1 MPANLTPVY
10 HAAEQ
15 EYKAATTPAERVAAL
30 ERMLAVVPKHKGT
43 EKIQADLKRRLARER
58 NEAQKKGGVAHAP
71 PFWLIPAE
79 GAGQVALVGAPNA
92 GKSRLVAALTHARV
106 EVAEWPFSTRVPVP
120 GMMPVDDVQVQLLD
134 LPPVCAESSESW
146 MPEVLRL
153 ADASILVV
161 DAGDP
166 DVLGRT
172 DFILTRLTEWDIPDP
187 ILMLGT
193 KLDLER
199 ARQDF
204 GDLLEFYPDRFP
216 ALAVSADTGEGLVA
230 FARTVF
236 ELLDVVRVYTKRPGH
251 PAELNR
257 PWVLPRGATV
267 EDAAAKVHHDFL
279 ANLKF
284 ARRFHRDGSGGLM
297 VERTHTVEDGDV
309 LEFHV

>member
-15 EYKAATTPAERVAAL
+15 QYKSATTPAERLAAL
-30 ERMLAVVPKHKGT
+30 ELMLRTIPKHKGT
-43 EKIQADLKRRLARER
+43 EKLQADIKRRIARER
-58 NEAQKKGGVAHAP
+58 NEGQKKGGVAHAA

-92 GKSRLVAALTHARV
+92 GKSRLVASLTNAHV

-120 GMMPVDDVQVQLLD
+120 GMMPVEDVQVQLLD
-134 LPPVCAESSESW
+134 LPPLCAEATESW
-146 MPEVLRL
+146 MPEVLRM
-153 ADASILVV
+153 ADAAILVV

-172 DFILTRLTEWDIPDP
+172 DFILTRLAEWDVPDP
-187 ILMLGT
+187 ILLLGT
-193 KLDLER
+193 KLDLAR

-204 GDLLEFYPDRFP
+204 ADLLEFYPDRFP
-216 ALAVSADTGEGLVA
+216 SLAVSAETGERLDA
-230 FARTVF
+230 FAHTVF

-251 PAELNR
+251 PAELDS
-257 PWVLPRGATV
+257 PYILPRGATV
-267 EDAAAKVHHDFL
+267 EDAAARVHHDFL
-279 ANLKF
+279 ENLKF
-284 ARRFHRDGSGGLM
+284 AKRFHRDGSGGLM
-297 VERTHTVEDGDV
+297 VERTHEVEDGDV